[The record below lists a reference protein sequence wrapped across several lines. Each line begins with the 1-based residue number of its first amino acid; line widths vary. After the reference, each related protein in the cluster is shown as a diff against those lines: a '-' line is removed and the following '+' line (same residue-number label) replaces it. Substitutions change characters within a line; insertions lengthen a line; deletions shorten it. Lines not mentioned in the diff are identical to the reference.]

1 VTDPTIDARL
11 VGADEDG
18 GHVQYDDFLRFCDVM
33 SACLKRAESAVTG
46 QTARIHYRIV
56 SLRDSSAGIGL
67 EAIRPKK
74 GADYRTEVLNLFK
87 KTITTLQTEG
97 KIDPR
102 LTPEALEDF
111 RKLYKAPRKTKE
123 IWIIGKQI
131 TSRYLANIDE
141 ILKPALASEGSVTG
155 ILERLNVH
163 NKNEFVL
170 FPPLWGA
177 VTCVFQDKMFE
188 QVRAAIKR
196 NVTVF
201 GTLMYPPDKPY
212 PTKVQVKSLEVH
224 PPDDELPTLRE
235 LRGSFRGCLEGKTAT
250 DFVRAIRDD
259 QD

>member
-1 VTDPTIDARL
+1 
-11 VGADEDG
+11 
-18 GHVQYDDFLRFCDVM
+18 
-33 SACLKRAESAVTG
+33 
-46 QTARIHYRIV
+46 V

-74 GADYRTEVLNLFK
+74 GADYRTEVLSLFK
-87 KTITTLQTEG
+87 KTVATLQAG
-97 KIDPR
+97 GAVDPR
-102 LTPEALEDF
+102 WTPEALEDF
-111 RKLYKAPRKTKE
+111 RALYKAPRKTKE
-123 IWIIGKQI
+123 IWIGGKQI

-163 NKNEFVL
+163 DKNEFVL
-170 FPPLWGA
+170 YPPLWGA
-177 VTCVFQDKMFE
+177 VTCAFPDELFE

-201 GTLMYPPDKPY
+201 GTLGYPPDKPY
-212 PTKVQVKSLEVH
+212 PAKVQVKSLEVH

-235 LRGSFRGCLEGKTAT
+235 LRGSFRGCLEGETAT
-250 DFVRAIRDD
+250 EFVRAIRDD